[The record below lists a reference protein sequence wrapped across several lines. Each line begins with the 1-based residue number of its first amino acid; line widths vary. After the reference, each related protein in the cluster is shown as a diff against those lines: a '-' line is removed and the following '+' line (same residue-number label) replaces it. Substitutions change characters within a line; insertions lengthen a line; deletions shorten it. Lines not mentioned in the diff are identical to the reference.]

1 MIRRISL
8 FALSLL
14 FCCNLWAQEKIVM
27 VIAHQGF
34 RDEELTKPLKY
45 FKDQG
50 FSVDIASTALST
62 AQGMLGMRVDPDL
75 IIEEIKLEDYKA
87 LVIIGGIGAKSLWN
101 SGALAYKIKEADGNQ
116 QVVAA
121 ICLAPI
127 ALAKAGILKGRRA
140 TVWPQESE
148 RLIGYGV
155 EYVFEDVV
163 VDGVNGTIITA
174 SGPGAALSFG
184 RKIVEA
190 IRR

>member
-1 MIRRISL
+1 MIRSLSL
-8 FALSLL
+8 FLLSLL
-14 FCCNLWAQEKIVM
+14 FCCNLLAQERIVM
-27 VIAHQGF
+27 VIASKGF
-34 RDEELTKPLKY
+34 RDEELAKPLKY
-45 FKDQG
+45 FKDEG
-50 FSVDIASTALST
+50 FSVDIASTALAT

-87 LVIIGGIGAKSLWN
+87 LVIIGGIGAKALWN
-101 SGALAYKIKEADGNQ
+101 SGALAYKIKEADRNQ

-127 ALAKAGILKGRRA
+127 ALAKAGVLEGRKA
-140 TVWPQESE
+140 TVWAQESG
-148 RLIGYGV
+148 RLIDYGAQ
-155 EYVFEDVV
+155 YVFKDVV
-163 VDGVNGTIITA
+163 VDGNIITA